1 VHRRE
6 GFRASPIM
14 LDRARAHP
22 SIHILTNKTVKR
34 WLLQEEAVADEQPA
48 PTSVPAVL
56 RGAELV
62 DTRTGEL
69 SELQCA
75 GAFLAVGHKPVT
87 SFLAG
92 SGIELDKEGYVVSHS
107 CTLSMIQY
115 KHIVL

>member
-1 VHRRE
+1 
-6 GFRASPIM
+6 M